1 MAYCFMTIGKV
12 KTLGAL
18 HAKYNHNYRLVKV
31 ENAAPELKCKNEE
44 LIKLPVIDGKQLS
57 YDDVFR
63 QRIASLPYYR
73 DHKVYKTAVPA
84 LEIVMSFSKGTQVE
98 LEKWKEQNVK
108 WLKDTFNV
116 APDGKDNVISV
127 TYHADEA
134 GEVHCHAIVIPIDER
149 GHLCASRFTDGSRIM
164 SEHQTTYANYM
175 KDLGLQ
181 RGLEG
186 STAKHKDI
194 RKFYAELNQS
204 LKDIP
209 EPLRDETAIDY
220 LNRTKEEIMQARA
233 AQFREILEKQRKSIR
248 KINTDF
254 NTFKKQLAE
263 QKNELDLEKGEW
275 RYIKEET
282 GQLMGDMQAF
292 LRYMTEKKAKME
304 QDIKNLE
311 DEKVK
316 KEKELQET
324 IQSNEKAAE
333 IINLAIS
340 FEQGMESYSTE
351 DPEGAQ
357 NLEETIQFVV
367 NYDANI
373 KEIEK
378 EMEENEISE

>member
-1 MAYCFMTIGKV
+1 
-12 KTLGAL
+12 
-18 HAKYNHNYRLVKV
+18 
-31 ENAAPELKCKNEE
+31 
-44 LIKLPVIDGKQLS
+44 
-57 YDDVFR
+57 
-63 QRIASLPYYR
+63 
-73 DHKVYKTAVPA
+73 
-84 LEIVMSFSKGTQVE
+84 
-98 LEKWKEQNVK
+98 
-108 WLKDTFNV
+108 
-116 APDGKDNVISV
+116 
-127 TYHADEA
+127 
-134 GEVHCHAIVIPIDER
+134 
-149 GHLCASRFTDGSRIM
+149 M

-304 QDIKNLE
+304 QDIKKLE

-324 IQSNEKAAE
+324 IQSNEKATE

-340 FEQGMESYSTE
+340 FEQGMESYSKE